1 MITMERFLRP
11 APPLRPLR
19 ALPDARMMT
28 KPWSVPVAH
37 HHDLPPV
44 SRGGMTRLQ
53 RAREFEGNG
62 VCCA

>member
-1 MITMERFLRP
+1 
-11 APPLRPLR
+11 
-19 ALPDARMMT
+19 MMT

-37 HHDLPPV
+37 YHDLPPV